1 MMKMRTVAFLRGD
14 NGAVTVDWVT
24 LTAAVIALAVS
35 SVGAAQTGVVEL
47 GSRVTED
54 VTVPAE

>member
-1 MMKMRTVAFLRGD
+1 MMKTYMIAFLRGD
-14 NGAVTVDWVT
+14 TGAVTVDWVT
-24 LTAAVIALAVS
+24 LTAAVIALAIS

-54 VTVPAE
+54 VTVPAD